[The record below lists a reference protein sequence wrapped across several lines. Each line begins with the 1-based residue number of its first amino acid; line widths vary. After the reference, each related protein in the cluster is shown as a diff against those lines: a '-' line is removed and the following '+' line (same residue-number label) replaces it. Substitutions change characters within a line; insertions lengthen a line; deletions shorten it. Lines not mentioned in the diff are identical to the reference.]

1 MAWIKRPALGGIRFW
16 LLALLMPGAVTLL
29 LVDSW
34 NDYRSLTDITEQVYD
49 SALLEPAKVLETSV
63 EFNPDGS
70 LRIEPPF
77 YAQTMLESR
86 AGSRKYF
93 RIEEVTPSLP
103 SLAGIDARQF
113 EGKTLL
119 GMAGLPRP
127 VNLALHEG
135 SPVFYDAVY
144 RGDPVRMLAL
154 WRDLH
159 YRGEHRQIMVLVG
172 ESMGVRLRTEHEAG
186 IAALFRDGRM
196 LLMMVLLVW
205 FSVVWA
211 LRPLKRLRHEV
222 RARKVDNLSPLDTE
236 HVPHEV
242 VPLVNA
248 VNHHIDLY
256 RGVLDKQAQFLAD
269 ASHQLRTPLAIMLTQ
284 AQYAQ
289 REPDGARMRES
300 LAAIVAQLG
309 RTTRLTEQLLALAH
323 ASQRSEQRPE
333 KIDLNALARDV
344 VLQYLPLARE
354 QGQDLGWA
362 ASLGGVDGTSS
373 SECFALGNE
382 AEIRESVSNLVHN
395 AINHAGPGCAITVAA
410 GTDEQWAWLSV
421 SDNGSGLDPAL
432 RASVFVRF
440 DRGGSQR
447 QSLRGSGSGLGLAIS
462 LAYAQRNGGT
472 VTLEDGEPNAQH
484 GVGLRAVL
492 RVPLFKA

>member
-1 MAWIKRPALGGIRFW
+1 MARIKRPALGGIRFW

-34 NDYRSLTDITEQVYD
+34 KDYQSLTDITEQVYD

-63 EFNPDGS
+63 EFSSDGS
-70 LRIEPPF
+70 LRIDPPF
-77 YAQTMLESR
+77 YAQVMLESR

-93 RIEEVTPSLP
+93 RVEEVTPSLP
-103 SLAGIDARQF
+103 RLAGIDARQF

-119 GMAGLPRP
+119 GMSGLPRP
-127 VNLALHEG
+127 AHLARHEG
-135 SPVFYDAVY
+135 SPVFYDAVF
-144 RGDPVRMLAL
+144 RGDSVRMLAL

-172 ESMGVRLRTEHEAG
+172 ESMGERLRTEHEAG

-196 LLMMVLLVW
+196 LLIMVLLVW

-222 RARKVDNLSPLDTE
+222 RARKVDNLLPLDTQ

-256 RGVLDKQAQFLAD
+256 RRVLDKQEQFLAD

-300 LAAIVAQLG
+300 LAAIVTQLG

-323 ASQRSEQRPE
+323 ASQPGEKHLQ
-333 KIDLNALARDV
+333 KIDLDALAKDV

-354 QGQDLGWA
+354 QGQDLGCE
-362 ASLGGVDGTSS
+362 ASSGRSGV
-373 SECFALGNE
+373 
-382 AEIRESVSNLVHN
+382 NL
-395 AINHAGPGCAITVAA
+395 P
-410 GTDEQWAWLSV
+410 
-421 SDNGSGLDPAL
+421 SDC
-432 RASVFVRF
+432 
-440 DRGGSQR
+440 
-447 QSLRGSGSGLGLAIS
+447 
-462 LAYAQRNGGT
+462 
-472 VTLEDGEPNAQH
+472 
-484 GVGLRAVL
+484 
-492 RVPLFKA
+492 